1 MPDDGLPVEERD
13 AVRVVVLDIE
23 DRILLFKAW
32 KPERPEVGSWWEL
45 PGGGIEPGETV
56 TAAAIRE
63 LYEETGIEVS
73 PDQLSSPS
81 WRRTSTFRYRSAR
94 RLQHEVVVTAR
105 LADRGPDADV
115 SNQLDY
121 ELEDYAAS
129 RWWPV
134 AEVCASQERFYPGR
148 LPELLASHLADEQ
161 IDEPFEFWD

>member
-13 AVRVVVLDIE
+13 AVRVVVLDID

-45 PGGGIEPGETV
+45 PGGGIEPGESV
-56 TAAAIRE
+56 AAAAIRE

-73 PDQLSSPS
+73 PDQLSLPS
-81 WRRTSTFRYRSAR
+81 WRRTSTFRYHNAR

-105 LADRGPDADV
+105 LVDRGPDADV
-115 SNQLDY
+115 SNQYDY
-121 ELEDYAAS
+121 ELEEYEAS

-134 AEVCASQERFYPGR
+134 AEVCASHERFYPGR
-148 LPELLASHLADEQ
+148 LPELLASHLADQQ
-161 IDEPFEFWD
+161 IDEPFELWD